1 MAKQYAVSDDE
12 PATFIAYY
20 GTTLENYRTCAQVT
34 NAGIVLVKTRKS
46 TQGEPETISFVYGLI
61 AGANY
66 AFLRAKK
73 LGHTPIILEGE
84 LYRYQ
89 YYSRGELFP
98 REAFP
103 VNRAWI
109 PREYVDWRTYNRFAD
124 AFVEEALETHRVFE
138 PKNPRSLLSQEILR

>member
-46 TQGEPETISFVYGLI
+46 PQGEPETISFVYGLI

-73 LGHTPIILEGE
+73 LGHTPIILDGE
-84 LYRYQ
+84 LYHSERKAPGFSHGDESESFSGGLGGGHPLTVAQ
-89 YYSRGELFP
+89 EHAIL
-98 REAFP
+98 
-103 VNRAWI
+103 
-109 PREYVDWRTYNRFAD
+109 
-124 AFVEEALETHRVFE
+124 
-138 PKNPRSLLSQEILR
+138 SLVLLHQDN